1 MRRSMTP
8 FLLSLLT
15 LIALVGC
22 SGARGGGDAIAAIE
36 DELEGDLMLRS
47 FLLDVASELQ
57 GHQWEAFIGHASPPH
72 RYAQVD
78 DMGMG
83 LPQYAAELLG
93 LHNVGNSIKQGE
105 MVTWDDMDRLA
116 RIRFTEVDDDMGVLI
131 IRGEALLHDGT
142 TLKIELWVATL
153 GGEHVLTGAVG

>member
-1 MRRSMTP
+1 MRHSTT
-8 FLLSLLT
+8 LLLLA
-15 LIALVGC
+15 LLALVGC

-36 DELEGDLMLRS
+36 DRLEGRGLLKT
-47 FLLDVASELQ
+47 FLLEVASEIER
-57 GHQWEAFIGHASPPH
+57 HDWEALVAHASPPH

-93 LHNVGNSIKQGE
+93 LHNVGNSIKLGE
-105 MVTWDDMDRLA
+105 MVTWQDMDRLA
-116 RIRFTEVDDDMGVLI
+116 RVRFTEVDDDMGVLI
-131 IRGEALLHDGT
+131 IRGEALLHDGS

>member
-1 MRRSMTP
+1 MRTAT
-8 FLLSLLT
+8 LLVSLAL
-15 LIALVGC
+15 LALVGC
-22 SGARGGGDAIAAIE
+22 SGARGSGDAIAAIE
-36 DELEGDLMLRS
+36 DRLEGRGMLKT
-47 FLLDVASELQ
+47 FLLDVASELER
-57 GHQWEAFIGHASPPH
+57 HDWDAFVGHASPPH

-105 MVTWDDMDRLA
+105 MVTWHDMDRIA
-116 RIRFTEVDDDMGVLI
+116 RVRFTEVDDDMGVLI